1 MPEID
6 DLRGQMFAHL
16 AALDESADD
25 EERAAH
31 EAAVDKEWKR
41 FDRSQRGQLVSLV
54 AAAANTSMNNVT
66 LAKMGRFDKS
76 AFSSKKTE
84 AEALLAEQLQSE
96 KEFAP
101 LLVRWLLNNN
111 DSDKASFAE
120 LETNLLQRDGRI
132 HKLRKKLR
140 KAKRLQSAGR
150 EAEDLYLAAAHEE
163 FHAEI
168 QDRLRQREEVV
179 VSMDRHLKPVDTPEE
194 EF

>member
-6 DLRGQMFAHL
+6 DLREQML
-16 AALDESADD
+16 
-25 EERAAH
+25 
-31 EAAVDKEWKR
+31 
-41 FDRSQRGQLVSLV
+41 SQRGQLVALV

-101 LLVRWLLNNN
+101 LLVRWLLN

-179 VSMDRHLKPVDTPEE
+179 VSMDRHLKSVDTPEE

>member
-6 DLRGQMFAHL
+6 DLREQMFAHL

-31 EAAVDKEWKR
+31 EAAADKEWKT
-41 FDRSQRGQLVSLV
+41 FDRAQRGQLVSLV

-101 LLVRWLLNNN
+101 VLVRWLLN